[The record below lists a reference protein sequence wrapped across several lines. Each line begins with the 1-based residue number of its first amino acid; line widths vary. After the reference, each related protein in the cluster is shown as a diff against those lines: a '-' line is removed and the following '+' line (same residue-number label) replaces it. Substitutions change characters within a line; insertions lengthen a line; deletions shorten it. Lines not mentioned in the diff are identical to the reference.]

1 MYLLLP
7 DGSTHLLWP
16 LPRLPP
22 QLLRAVAA
30 GQQVLGDLYDTILKE
45 IRARGVPA
53 ESETRRWACLA
64 RLKDPKTGVCV
75 CGGGARGW
83 FGSVSYLRYACRPVA
98 RDA

>member
-1 MYLLLP
+1 VAAA
-7 DGSTHLLWP
+7 
-16 LPRLPP
+16 RLPP

-45 IRARGVPA
+45 IRARGEPA
-53 ESETRRWACLA
+53 ESETRLWACLA

-75 CGGGARGW
+75 GGGARGW